1 MRSYL
6 LTCLLSVIL
15 SRAAAFA
22 PITASKPASAGRKA
36 LGMVPPG
43 AELPIFLEDYYLLMQ
58 SATSAMFSGLGDV
71 IAQSKDVMDGK
82 KSYNPTRT
90 FHYTLKGLGGGVMW
104 TIWYETADIWSLD
117 LTHQLFGG
125 GVPEDSNVEKAAQVS
140 ISIVL
145 EQMLVCPLMYAFWD
159 IPVPALLSGSPLRT
173 IPYQVQSKLGDLLI
187 ANAKLWT
194 PVNIVV
200 YSLPLEFR
208 LLLSSM
214 ADVVW
219 QSINSSIATRE
230 VVVVLQ
236 VDGEEST
243 NKASVSAP
251 MVQTNN
257 HGSAVQTAPGQLLA
271 EESQMKY

>member
-1 MRSYL
+1 MRSCL
-6 LTCLLSVIL
+6 LTCLLSVFIIP
-15 SRAAAFA
+15 RAAAFA
-22 PITASKPASAGRKA
+22 AITARKPASSKA

-43 AELPIFLEDYYLLMQ
+43 AEHLLCGYQFCLEHYHLPTQ
-58 SATSAMFSGLGDV
+58 CTTAAMFAGLGDV

-82 KSYNPTRT
+82 KTYNPTRT

-104 TIWYETADIWSLD
+104 TVWYETADEWSLD
-117 LTHQLFGG
+117 LTHQLFG

-140 ISIVL
+140 ISIIL

-173 IPYQVQSKLGDLLI
+173 IPAQVQSKLGDLLI

-208 LLLSSM
+208 LLLSCM

-219 QSINSSIATRE
+219 QSMNSAIATRE
-230 VVVVLQ
+230 LVV
-236 VDGEEST
+236 DS
-243 NKASVSAP
+243 KASLQAQT
-251 MVQTNN
+251 VQTNDR
-257 HGSAVQTAPGQLLA
+257 GAIQTAPGQLMRKSL
-271 EESQMKY
+271 E

>member
-6 LTCLLSVIL
+6 LPCLMSVII
-15 SRAAAFA
+15 SRAAAFTPISA
-22 PITASKPASAGRKA
+22 PKSASKA
-36 LGMVPPG
+36 LAMVPPG
-43 AELPIFLEDYYLLMQ
+43 AEHLFCSYQFCLEHYHLPTQ
-58 SATSAMFSGLGDV
+58 CATAATFAGLGDV
-71 IAQSKDVMDGK
+71 LAQSKDVMDGK

-90 FHYTLKGLGGGVMW
+90 VHYTLKGLGSGVMW
-104 TIWYETADIWSLD
+104 TVWYETADEWSLD
-117 LTHQLFGG
+117 LTHQLFG

-140 ISIVL
+140 ISVLL
-145 EQMLVCPLMYAFWD
+145 EQVLVCPLMYAFWD

-173 IPYQVQSKLGDLLI
+173 IPAQVQSKLGDLLI

-219 QSINSSIATRE
+219 QSINSAIATRE
-230 VVVVLQ
+230 VVV
-236 VDGEEST
+236 ES
-243 NKASVSAP
+243 KASFPAR
-251 MVQTNN
+251 MGQTSK
-257 HGSAVQTAPGQLLA
+257 GGATQTASGQLLR
-271 EESQMKY
+271 KNN